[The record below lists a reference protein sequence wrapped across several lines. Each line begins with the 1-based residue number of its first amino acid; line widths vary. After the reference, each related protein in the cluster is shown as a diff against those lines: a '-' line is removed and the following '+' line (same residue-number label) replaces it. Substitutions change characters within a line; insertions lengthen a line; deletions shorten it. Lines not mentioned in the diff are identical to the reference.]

1 MFIRM
6 SDLEG
11 MGQFG
16 RGRAVRNM
24 FDQRAAQQERV
35 ASTWGRP
42 TEHGQALAAQ
52 QRFERSS
59 MTTQSSY
66 DRTAATR
73 EAREAAAAERRAKLE
88 DARQRQADAVAE
100 RKRRAA
106 EAKQRQED
114 HPLGWSDAAGA
125 EKQRWVDEYNKLQQ
139 AQQSPQD
146 LSKQIQS
153 TWSSYTPAAQQRLQT
168 YHSQFT
174 PQGRA
179 RLATLPGPQTHMIRT
194 V

>member
-16 RGRAVRNM
+16 RGRAVRNI
-24 FDQRAAQQERV
+24 FDQRAALQEKV

-42 TEHGQALAAQ
+42 TEQGQALAAQ

-59 MTTQSSY
+59 MTTQSAY
-66 DRTAATR
+66 DRTAKAR

-88 DARQRQADAVAE
+88 EARQKQADAAAE
-100 RKRRAA
+100 RNRRAA
-106 EAKQRQED
+106 EAKQKQ
-114 HPLGWSDAAGA
+114 AAA
-125 EKQRWVDEYNKLQQ
+125 EKQRHLDEYQRLQQ

-153 TWSSYTPAAQQRLQT
+153 TWSSYTPAAQQQLQT

-179 RLATLPGPQTHMIRT
+179 RLATLPAAQTHMIRT